1 MKMNHSFLRAAWLT
15 GWMIVGLSASAVQL
29 IADRHFQDGVIILAP
44 VGGADEGLIQHK
56 QPYGETWWRLA
67 QWGSTQSIYGVSP
80 AALASGSI
88 QWSNSF
94 KTVALGPQDSVDGD
108 LILAVDS
115 VNEYGGVYRKSGE
128 SWPAFLI
135 SQRISN
141 PQGWFKNYAP
151 SIADLNELIIDIEAR
166 LLYAQNIYTNGYS
179 SGLHAAHFLIYFTV
193 QNLQTNPK
201 TADYGN
207 YYWFGLALYDDRYP
221 LPGLAVAQDGD
232 GVTAG
237 TGKLMYNIGIAPFC
251 TTGLRTGEW
260 KRVTG
265 DILPHIKAGLQEAWA
280 LGYLTNSFNYADYK
294 IGGMNMG
301 WEVPGLSRVAMQVR
315 NFGLQAYGLNFA
327 RPYEFNTSGEA
338 DGWGYT
344 NLTDQG
350 APGATNGTWVLTA
363 ATNDPQLIGPPMRL
377 NASLYQRI
385 LIRTANAG
393 NPVAAS
399 IAQLYWKRSGDAEFS
414 DDRSVSLAVA
424 AGGGWKEYLFDVSG
438 NTNWSG
444 EIIQLRFDPV
454 LYGDGHSVG
463 VDYIRPVTDSVSAT
477 NAPSLTLALGGAPD
491 TIFWKSRPYEMYTM
505 QTSTTLVNAV
515 WTDVPGFSSM
525 QPDDSVMQYSIA
537 QTNRSGSGFFRVL
550 VMPGS

>member
-1 MKMNHSFLRAAWLT
+1 MKVNLYCSLAA
-15 GWMIVGLSASAVQL
+15 LSMSLIIGCPASAVQM
-29 IADRHFQDGVIILAP
+29 IADRHFQDGAIVLNP
-44 VGGADEGLIQHK
+44 VSGADEGIIQYK
-56 QPYGETWWRLA
+56 APYGTTWWRLA
-67 QWGSTQSIYGVSP
+67 QWGSEQSIYGTAPMV
-80 AALASGSI
+80 LGSGSL

-94 KTVALGPQDSVDGD
+94 KAVVSGSPDSADRD
-108 LILAVDS
+108 LILAVDAI
-115 VNEYGGVYRKSGE
+115 NEYGGIYRKSGE
-128 SWPAFLI
+128 SWPALLI

-179 SGLHAAHFLIYFTV
+179 SSLHAAHFLIYFTI

-207 YYWFGLALYDDRYP
+207 YYWFGLALYDDRYS

-232 GVTAG
+232 GVTTG

-251 TTGLRTGEW
+251 TTGLQTGAW

-265 DILPHIKAGLQEAWA
+265 DILPHIKAGLQEAWSR
-280 LGYLTNSFNYADYK
+280 GYLTNSFNYADYK

-327 RPYEFNTSGEA
+327 KPYEFNTDGES
-338 DGWGYT
+338 DGWSYA
-344 NLTDQG
+344 NLTDIG
-350 APGATNGTWVLTA
+350 ASGSTNGTWVLAA

-377 NASLYQRI
+377 NASLYRRI
-385 LIRTANAG
+385 LVRTANAG

-399 IAQLYWKRSGDAEFS
+399 VAQLYWKRVGDAEFS
-414 DDRSVSLAVA
+414 DAQAVSVSVNN
-424 AGGGWKEYLFDVSG
+424 GGGWKEYGFDVG
-438 NTNWSG
+438 DNTNWIG
-444 EIIQLRFDPV
+444 EITQLRFDPV
-454 LYGDGHSVG
+454 LFGDGHSVG
-463 VDYIRPVTDSVSAT
+463 VDYIRPVVDSVSIS
-477 NAPSLTLALGGAPD
+477 NAPLLMWASSGESA
-491 TIFWKSRPYEMYTM
+491 TIFWNSRPYEMYTM

-515 WTDVPGFSSM
+515 WTDVPGFTAT
-525 QPDDSVMQYSIA
+525 QPTDSVFQYPVA
-537 QTNRSGSGFFRVL
+537 NTNLSNCGFFRVR
-550 VMPGS
+550 VTPGP